1 MKITYTPCLKK
12 KYASDNF
19 GSIQI
24 RRTENRKSEYF
35 TLGISM
41 KTKFWLKSGAVS
53 STFPE
58 HEEINSTIEQ
68 KINELKLKDR
78 SDETPIPIIPELAD
92 ETFIDFFNSHLSYL
106 QTRKEIGSYKAYK
119 TSYYHLSN
127 FLKENKLLQIKF
139 KDLSASIMRD
149 FETYLLGQGLA
160 TNSVLKYIKTV
171 KAIYNKAVELDK
183 FVPTKNPFITL
194 NKKSDPVDKRTLGR
208 KDIELIFKAKIDK
221 DNSLYHYRNYFL
233 FQIFAQGLRISDLMT
248 LRWGN
253 LVSGEIII
261 NQFKT
266 KTKHR
271 VALNFIILLKIADY
285 LPNGSKIVNTKYNFN
300 HGSQKYSMTY
310 SEIESHYESIA
321 NTHRTEYLSIIESK
335 SEKNIARVKELEKLF
350 NGWLDLMRMMR
361 GKIRVV
367 LVLEIVKYAQ
377 LHPKKFVF
385 PILDDKVFADVEF
398 TAQKHILSPYQYNQL
413 SSKTAYYNKQLKK
426 VQEICNISTKLTS
439 HLARHSYTS
448 LMIETTDKDIYTI
461 SKSLGHTNIS
471 TTEHY
476 VNEFLSDRLDAD
488 IEKVSEDFLFIR

>member
-12 KYASDNF
+12 KFASDNF
-19 GSIQI
+19 GTIQI
-24 RRTENRKSEYF
+24 RRTENRKSTYF

-53 STFPE
+53 STFSK
-58 HEEINSTIEQ
+58 HEEINTTIEQ
-68 KINELKLKDR
+68 RINELKLKDR
-78 SDETPIPIIPELAD
+78 SDETPVAIIPELLD

-119 TSYYHLSN
+119 TGYYHLSN

-139 KDLSASIMRD
+139 KDLSASVMRD
-149 FETYLLGQGLA
+149 FETYLLGQDLA

-171 KAIYNKAVELDK
+171 KAIYNKAIELDK

-208 KDIELIFKAKIDK
+208 KDIENIFKAKIDK

-233 FQIFAQGLRISDLMT
+233 FQIFAQGLRVSDLMT

-271 VALNFIILLKIADY
+271 VALNFIILLRIADY
-285 LPNGSKIVNTKYNFN
+285 LPKGSKIVNTKYNFN
-300 HGSQKYSMTY
+300 HSGQKYSMTY
-310 SEIESHYESIA
+310 NEIEAHYECITNA
-321 NTHRTEYLSIIESK
+321 HRTEYLSIIESK
-335 SEKNIARVKELEKLF
+335 SDKNIARVKELEKLF

-361 GKIRVV
+361 GKVRTV
-367 LVLEIVKYAQ
+367 LVLEIVEYAR
-377 LHPKKFVF
+377 LHPRKFIF
-385 PILDDKVFADVEF
+385 PILDNKVFDNVEF

-426 VQEICNISTKLTS
+426 LQEICNISTKLTS

-461 SKSLGHTNIS
+461 SKSLGHNNIS